1 MIEARFAARRP
12 ALEAAVR
19 AANLE
24 LARAIEQS
32 DGDSPQVQAA
42 VDHFHMAMGILQKET
57 LGPRPLKCG
66 PSSHPSRPICS
77 TRVSSPPSRPAKT
90 SVGVDT
96 ASDLPARA
104 AVGDRAAFS
113 ALMRETKGPLFRF
126 VRRYVGD
133 EQEAHDLLQDTY
145 AAAWVRIRRYDPG
158 RPFEAWI
165 RTIALNKCRD
175 WSRRRF
181 VRRLIRGGVDLSSPE
196 AMAVP
201 DGSEPADERMEAGAR
216 LARLNAELDRLP
228 SQLKGASVSHGD
240 RRPQS
245 GRGGGNS
252 RHLGQ
257 GRRNQARSG
266 PP

>member
-1 MIEARFAARRP
+1 M
-12 ALEAAVR
+12 
-19 AANLE
+19 
-24 LARAIEQS
+24 
-32 DGDSPQVQAA
+32 
-42 VDHFHMAMGILQKET
+42 
-57 LGPRPLKCG
+57 
-66 PSSHPSRPICS
+66 
-77 TRVSSPPSRPAKT
+77 
-90 SVGVDT
+90 DT

-181 VRRLIRGGVDLSSPE
+181 VRRLIPGGVDLSSPE

-228 SQLKGASVSHGD
+228 SQLKAPLFLTAIEGRSQGEAAEILGISVKAVETRLARA
-240 RRPQS
+240 RRKLSDALSAVP
-245 GRGGGNS
+245 
-252 RHLGQ
+252 
-257 GRRNQARSG
+257 ARIRSDT
-266 PP
+266 

>member
-1 MIEARFAARRP
+1 M
-12 ALEAAVR
+12 
-19 AANLE
+19 
-24 LARAIEQS
+24 
-32 DGDSPQVQAA
+32 
-42 VDHFHMAMGILQKET
+42 
-57 LGPRPLKCG
+57 
-66 PSSHPSRPICS
+66 
-77 TRVSSPPSRPAKT
+77 SSPPSRPAKT

-228 SQLKGASVSHGD
+228 SQLKAPLFLTAIEGRSQGEAAEILGISVKAVETRLARA
-240 RRPQS
+240 RRKLSDALSAVP
-245 GRGGGNS
+245 
-252 RHLGQ
+252 
-257 GRRNQARSG
+257 ARIRSDT
-266 PP
+266 